1 MNTNILNSGNVSQ
14 TGGDGGG
21 ISFGD
26 WDPST
31 NTPTLPNPPTST
43 TYQVGDYYTS
53 IGTGTFAGINFTV
66 NDKIVVAPNGAA
78 LQWNKETGGAIDSIT
93 GNIVNNTDP
102 VNPVVTQVQSDWN
115 ATSGLGVILNKPST
129 NLSFSFGDSSPVN
142 VIVAASG
149 QLIESVKILI
159 LTTFNGVGAAL
170 EVGDAGQ
177 SDRLLSQN
185 QVNPSVAA
193 TYESN
198 PNYTYGAS
206 TQIKLT
212 ITPGTGASQG
222 SGLLIITYKS

>member
-1 MNTNILNSGNVSQ
+1 MLTIYGQQIASSILLGSIKVGSGLTIDSATGVLSA
-14 TGGDGGG
+14 TGGGGG
-21 ISFGD
+21 
-26 WDPST
+26 ST
-31 NTPTLPNPPTST
+31 
-43 TYQVGDYYTS
+43 D
-53 IGTGTFAGINFTV
+53 
-66 NDKIVVAPNGAA
+66 
-78 LQWNKETGGAIDSIT
+78 
-93 GNIVNNTDP
+93 
-102 VNPVVTQVQSDWN
+102 
-115 ATSGLGVILNKPST
+115 
-129 NLSFSFGDSSPVN
+129 LSFSFGDSSPAN

-159 LTTFNGVGAAL
+159 LTTFDGVGAAL

-185 QVNPSVAA
+185 QVNPSIAA

-206 TQIKLT
+206 TQIELT